1 MHKRASEDQIKQYA
15 YIYDSDLVNYHASP
29 LFLKLIAQLLAEREE
44 SNRLR
49 KELSELKDASLA
61 EARENVSSIFRNLA
75 KDLP

>member
-1 MHKRASEDQIKQYA
+1 MHERASEDQIRRYSHVFGTKLE
-15 YIYDSDLVNYHASP
+15 SHLTP
-29 LFLKLIAQLLAEREE
+29 FELKLIEQLLAEREE